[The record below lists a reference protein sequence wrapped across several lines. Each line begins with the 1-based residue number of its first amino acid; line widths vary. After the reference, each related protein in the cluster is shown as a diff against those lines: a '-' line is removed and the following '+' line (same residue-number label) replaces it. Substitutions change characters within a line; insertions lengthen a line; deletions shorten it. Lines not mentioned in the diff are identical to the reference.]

1 MKMEYTK
8 TPKRMRDNVENGSR
22 SSTQN
27 KFTAYLIVAIN
38 NTKARFLAKRA
49 SRWEQETPVYEYE
62 EMKGYEFEDE
72 FVRYMNEQIVEL
84 YKDIHRMQELL
95 KLMDGSSLM
104 KAVLKLSEREQSIVF
119 ARVFGQRSFK
129 EIGAAFGMKE
139 KQAEAIYYY
148 SIRKVRREMEDR

>member
-1 MKMEYTK
+1 MKYTN
-8 TPKRMRDNVENGSR
+8 RMHDNIEDGSR
-22 SSTQN
+22 SSFQN

-38 NTKARFLAKRA
+38 NTKSKFFAKRV
-49 SRWEQETPVYEYE
+49 SRWKQETPVHEYD

-72 FVRYMNEQIVEL
+72 FMCYINEQITEL
-84 YKDIHRMQELL
+84 YKDIRRMQELL
-95 KLMDGSSLM
+95 KLMDGSSLL

-119 ARVFGQRSFK
+119 AKVFGQRSFK
-129 EIGAAFGMKE
+129 EIGKALGMKE